1 MALSTTKNVAPLIR
15 NSLPSLATSSTKPL
29 TSYSS
34 SLTSVSPPTE
44 LDRSMR
50 VARNPSEI
58 NRPLTSTTTCSL
70 PPDRSRISISPSA
83 LLSPISLSKIVFPST
98 TTSCCTTE
106 KDPRE
111 GSAVADLTLVA
122 GPLRSSSYLILC
134 AVSSPSE
141 SLAVILTF
149 IPTCRLL
156 SSPVLLSPLTSTVV
170 SDPTSTLSA
179 PINTLPNPV
188 MTPILF
194 VTEAGS
200 TGAGSTGAGSTG
212 AGSGSTATGSGAV
225 EDPPPPPPPQAV
237 KLANTNIK
245 VPIKSDL
252 ISITSITI
260 VNVRCRLL

>member
-1 MALSTTKNVAPLIR
+1 
-15 NSLPSLATSSTKPL
+15 
-29 TSYSS
+29 
-34 SLTSVSPPTE
+34 
-44 LDRSMR
+44 MR

-70 PPDRSRISISPSA
+70 PPARSRISISPSA

-111 GSAVADLTLVA
+111 GSSVAGLTLVA

-149 IPTCRLL
+149 IPTRRLL

-170 SDPTSTLSA
+170 SDPTSTLSS

-188 MTPILF
+188 MTPTIF

-200 TGAGSTGAGSTG
+200 TGAGSTGAGSGSTA
-212 AGSGSTATGSGAV
+212 AGSGTI

-237 KLANTNIK
+237 KLANTNINAPNK
-245 VPIKSDL
+245 NDL
-252 ISITSITI
+252 ISLTSITI
-260 VNVRCRLL
+260 INVRCRLL